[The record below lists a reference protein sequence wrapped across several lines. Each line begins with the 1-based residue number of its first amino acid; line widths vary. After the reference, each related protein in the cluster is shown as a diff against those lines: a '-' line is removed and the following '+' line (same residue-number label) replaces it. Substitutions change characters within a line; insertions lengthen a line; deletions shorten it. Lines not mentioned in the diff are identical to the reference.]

1 MINRHRRGM
10 EWRGGTKRKRR
21 GKIIVKRPTE
31 KAIESFKMS
40 EQERMASEDASLVN

>member
-1 MINRHRRGM
+1 MINRHRRGV
-10 EWRGGTKRKRR
+10 EWRETKRKRR